1 MSTSTRRHSMSIR
14 TDNARPRGPKVAT
27 SLREWTLSLTTQQE
41 SRGEQESR
49 ARGCPKLQ

>member
-1 MSTSTRRHSMSIR
+1 MRI
-14 TDNARPRGPKVAT
+14 DNARPRGPKVAT

-41 SRGEQESR
+41 SREQESR